1 LEPGGARRVN
11 APKFFPGGFSMM
23 TLKSLKLLCFSLL
36 LTLGAAAN
44 VLAQQTAPV
53 APTSPA
59 TPKAPKA
66 PEAPQAFSFFF
77 EGGSFL
83 GVYTEDINQENMSR
97 YGLQREPRGVGITK
111 VVEGS
116 PAERAGLRVGDVMLR
131 FDNEAVTSVRKLNR
145 LISEVAPEHAARLTI
160 SRGNDEKDLT
170 VTLGKRGDFNAAYNL
185 PGQRWEDLDKLRDF
199 KFDDKNFKL
208 DDNQNN
214 FSFVFGNNRRIG
226 VATTQLTKQLA
237 DYFGIAGGKG
247 LLITSV
253 REDSPAARAGL
264 RAGDVITEADG
275 QPVATVADLM
285 RAISHRDEGEMTL
298 DITRDKSQRTI
309 RLTPE
314 RGKDSNLPA
323 PGAFFTPQAMQ
334 ITIPKVAVPEMPKL
348 AVPAMPGMPKIVVP
362 AIPKMATP
370 EIRVNV
376 PVRVLT
382 PPSVPSM
389 PL

>member
-1 LEPGGARRVN
+1 ML
-11 APKFFPGGFSMM
+11 
-23 TLKSLKLLCFSLL
+23 TLKSLKLLCVSLL
-36 LTLGAAAN
+36 LISGTS
-44 VLAQQTAPV
+44 VFAQQSAP
-53 APTSPA
+53 A
-59 TPKAPKA
+59 APKSPRAPKSAQA
-66 PEAPQAFSFFF
+66 PEAPAPFTFFF

-83 GVYTEDINQENMSR
+83 GVHTEDINKENMSR
-97 YGLQREPRGVGITK
+97 YGLQREPRGVGITN

-116 PAERAGLRVGDVMLR
+116 PAERAGLREGDVILR

-170 VTLGKRGDFNAAYNL
+170 VTLGKRSDFNAAYGV
-185 PGQRWEDLDKLRDF
+185 PSQRWEDLDKLRDF
-199 KFDDKNFKL
+199 KFDDKGFKSG
-208 DDNQNN
+208 DNNGEN

-253 REDSPAARAGL
+253 REDSPAAKAGL

-275 QPVATVADLM
+275 QPVGTVADLM
-285 RAISHRDEGEMTL
+285 RAISRKDEGEMTL
-298 DITRDKSQRTI
+298 NITRDKSQRTI

-314 RGKDSNLPA
+314 RSKDSNLPS
-323 PGAFFTPQAMQ
+323 PGVYFTPQAMQ
-334 ITIPKVAVPEMPKL
+334 VTVPKIAMPALSALPALRTMTVVVMPATPKVLMPSL
-348 AVPAMPGMPKIVVP
+348 PTAPL
-362 AIPKMATP
+362 P
-370 EIRVNV
+370 EIRVNI
-376 PVRVLT
+376 PAKVLML
-382 PPSVPSM
+382 PSM